1 MHKLRWLV
9 EMSQLE
15 YKAMPIG
22 WARRTVGPV
31 KHLHLSMTA
40 TLAKSIALTRVILL
54 PSFKYLNI
62 GVEFHPSCIVNPFT

>member
-40 TLAKSIALTRVILL
+40 TLAKSIALTRVNTASIFQVPEHLR
-54 PSFKYLNI
+54 
-62 GVEFHPSCIVNPFT
+62 